1 MPPSRQLSEQP
12 PGIGF
17 IFRFSDQA
25 AIEHHDRIGAD
36 DKSGLALARNG
47 NNFSPRNAYDIIC
60 RCFIRMRP
68 LLDLAGQKLEL
79 NPDLPEQLGAPGGR
93 GS

>member
-1 MPPSRQLSEQP
+1 MPPAGQLSEQS
-12 PGIGF
+12 PGIRF

-25 AIEHHDRIGAD
+25 AIQHYDRIGAD
-36 DKSGLALARNG
+36 DKSGFALACNG
-47 NNFSPRNAYDIIC
+47 NNFSPRNACDIIG